1 MVKQNKMISR
11 LNEDEL
17 DIYLQAEKQMAS
29 LLEDFITDKGYDIV
43 WDLIAEHAYKNEV
56 NMPPGST
63 GVDASVDRIVWNLRE
78 TFTRL

>member
-1 MVKQNKMISR
+1 MTIK

-17 DIYLQAEKQMAS
+17 DIYNKAECSMRS
-29 LLEDFITDKGYDIV
+29 LLEDFISDKGYDIV
-43 WDLIAEHAYKNEV
+43 WELIAEHPYKNEA

-78 TFTRL
+78 TFTKLQ